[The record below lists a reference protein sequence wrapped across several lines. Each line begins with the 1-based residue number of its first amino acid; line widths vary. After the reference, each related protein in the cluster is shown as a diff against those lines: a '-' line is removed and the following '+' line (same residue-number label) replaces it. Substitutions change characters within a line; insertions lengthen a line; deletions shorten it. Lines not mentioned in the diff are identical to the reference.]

1 MVYIFDHMFFL
12 LKTDKNN
19 LKKSEIFVENI
30 LKS

>member
-1 MVYIFDHMFFL
+1 MVYIFDRMFFL

-19 LKKSEIFVENI
+19 LKKCEIFVENI

>member
-12 LKTDKNN
+12 WKTDKNN
-19 LKKSEIFVENI
+19 LKKYEIFVENI